1 MAIYRYI
8 FWLTLFSMLLF
19 LAWLMMPER
28 KPEPVNVLNITEED
42 ISALRAALESE
53 DLEKVVQKLPA
64 KLREEAK
71 IVIQG
76 PNFLGKDKEG
86 MKWNVTAE
94 KAYQERDSTVLGLE
108 RVVAKRAEDNPNKKV
123 NLAAPE
129 GQFNDATNTLYITKG
144 YVGLVKDIGVA
155 GRIAEYKMLD
165 QLATGEGFSAK
176 HEDGQMSADSF
187 KANLIAETAEFN
199 GQVRMRI
206 KLKPRE
212 EAAKETKSEPATEGD
227 TK

>member
-8 FWLTLFSMLLF
+8 FWLTLFSSLLF

-28 KPEPVNVLNITEED
+28 KPEPKNVLNITEED
-42 ISALRAALESE
+42 VSALREALDSE
-53 DLEKVVQKLPA
+53 DLEKVVEKLPK

-76 PNFLGKDKEG
+76 PTFLGKDKEG
-86 MKWNVTAE
+86 LKWNVTAE
-94 KAYQERDSTVLGLE
+94 KAYQERESALLGLE
-108 RVVAKRAEDNPNKKV
+108 RVVAKRADDKPNKKV
-123 NLAAPE
+123 NLAAPK
-129 GQFNDATNTLYITKG
+129 GVFDDQTNTLQITNG

-165 QLATGEGFSAK
+165 QIATGEGFSAK
-176 HEDGQMSADSF
+176 HEDGQLSADSF

-199 GQVRMRI
+199 GKVRMRVR
-206 KLKPRE
+206 LKPQ
-212 EAAKETKSEPATEGD
+212 KQQGGQ
-227 TK
+227 